1 MLCIWNLSLCVLRW
15 ERLDPGVCWE
25 HNVFMRIKINSE
37 WAEYH
42 DGISIVELLAKLKL
56 DSRRIAVERNTMIV
70 RRANFESTQ
79 LSENDE
85 LEIVTLVGG
94 G

>member
-1 MLCIWNLSLCVLRW
+1 
-15 ERLDPGVCWE
+15 
-25 HNVFMRIKINSE
+25 MRIKINGE
-37 WAEYH
+37 WAEYS
-42 DGISIVELLAKLKL
+42 DGISMAEVLAKLKL
-56 DSRRIAVERNTMIV
+56 EPRRIAVELNTMIV